1 MKPVEFYY
9 GVPESHWT
17 SLIENAEN
25 IFVEEEIGD
34 YIIGVYPTGQRMLG
48 LETESPS
55 ILCLFLDIESLF
67 NPFKTK
73 QFYRKFNLENFI
85 TIEFLD
91 FYTWI
96 KLILNKENILDLKFQ
111 NIKPITMIAPFID
124 SFFQEEGIAK
134 IIEKLQDLIS
144 IRKRSLVHLY
154 HLNELSIT
162 NILETRMLC
171 SFLYSNVFYSCINP
185 NWTKVYN
192 FDNNLDIVFCS
203 NLLQNN
209 NYDFVNYELPIS
221 ANAYYWESIIEK
233 AKPLSYDPIEIKNK
247 EKEFTKDVIK
257 FYKGLI

>member
-17 SLIENAEN
+17 SLNEKAEN

-34 YIIGVYPTGQRMLG
+34 YIIGIYPTGQRILG

-73 QFYRKFNLENFI
+73 QFYKKFTLENFI

-96 KLILNKENILDLKFQ
+96 KLILDTESIFKEEFNDIR
-111 NIKPITMIAPFID
+111 PTTMIAPFID

-144 IRKRSLVHLY
+144 IKKRSLSHLY
-154 HLNELSIT
+154 HFDKLSIID
-162 NILETRMLC
+162 ILESRMLC
-171 SFLYSNVFYSCINP
+171 SFLYSDIFYSCINP

-192 FDNNLDIVFCS
+192 FNNNLDILFCS
-203 NLLQNN
+203 NLLEDN
-209 NYDFVNYELPIS
+209 NYDFINYELPILT
-221 ANAYYWESIIEK
+221 NAYYWDLINEK
-233 AKPLSYDPIEIKNK
+233 TKLLSFNLIEIESKKK
-247 EKEFTKDVIK
+247 ELTKDVIK